1 MADHFALMTGRM
13 ITEATLQG
21 AIFDAPSAKDA
32 CDHHDPSIFEDGR
45 TKTGVM
51 VECRICQEE
60 GDQAYMETPCSCK
73 GSLKYAHHIC
83 IQRWCNEKGDT
94 ICEICLQQFTPNYSA
109 PLKLFRIG
117 RNQISF
123 RRAGG
128 TPENLNA
135 GENVS
140 QTADHA
146 AGTSSFDS
154 QFCNPKGV
162 TYCRVIAI
170 AVSAIEC
177 KPSMHLARVLMLQ
190 PTNAY
195 VVRNMH
201 LQLMA
206 LLVLRDAISLVL
218 GGPEVYSMALI
229 TLLMFR
235 TAGVVIPIYII
246 LISVVTLLH
255 RYSQHQDVHGA
266 TPVTEPVGIE
276 DTESLPPT
284 PPQQH
289 VISIQ

>member
-1 MADHFALMTGRM
+1 MDAYVIHSCVSIGKAIDPRMADHFVLITGRM

-45 TKTGVM
+45 TKTGVV

-123 RRAGG
+123 RRAGE
-128 TPENLNA
+128 TPANLNA

-140 QTADHA
+140 QIGDHA

-170 AVSAIEC
+170 A
-177 KPSMHLARVLMLQ
+177 
-190 PTNAY
+190 
-195 VVRNMH
+195 
-201 LQLMA
+201 LMA

-255 RYSQHQDVHGA
+255 QYSQHQDVHGA
-266 TPVTEPVGIE
+266 TPVTEPVGTE
-276 DTESLPPT
+276 DSQSLPPT

>member
-1 MADHFALMTGRM
+1 MADHFVLITGRM

-45 TKTGVM
+45 TKTGVV

-123 RRAGG
+123 RRAGE
-128 TPENLNA
+128 TPANLNA

-140 QTADHA
+140 QIGDHA

-177 KPSMHLARVLMLQ
+177 KPSMLMLQ

-195 VVRNMH
+195 VFQNMQ

-255 RYSQHQDVHGA
+255 QYSQHQDVHGA
-266 TPVTEPVGIE
+266 TPVTEPVGTE
-276 DTESLPPT
+276 DSQSLPPT

>member
-1 MADHFALMTGRM
+1 MA
-13 ITEATLQG
+13 
-21 AIFDAPSAKDA
+21 
-32 CDHHDPSIFEDGR
+32 
-45 TKTGVM
+45 
-51 VECRICQEE
+51 
-60 GDQAYMETPCSCK
+60 
-73 GSLKYAHHIC
+73 
-83 IQRWCNEKGDT
+83 
-94 ICEICLQQFTPNYSA
+94 QQFTPNYSA

-123 RRAGG
+123 RRAGE
-128 TPENLNA
+128 TPANLNA

-140 QTADHA
+140 QIGDHA

-170 AVSAIEC
+170 A
-177 KPSMHLARVLMLQ
+177 
-190 PTNAY
+190 
-195 VVRNMH
+195 
-201 LQLMA
+201 LMA

-255 RYSQHQDVHGA
+255 QYSQHQDVHGA
-266 TPVTEPVGIE
+266 TPVTEPVGTE
-276 DTESLPPT
+276 DSQSLPPT